1 MNDCSL
7 PVGSPALHFLAGQ
20 VSVGD
25 FGSENEAVLVVAG
38 VWQRKGK
45 DLQDR
50 LTEVTKEHA

>member
-25 FGSENEAVLVVAG
+25 LGSENEAVLVVAG

-45 DLQDR
+45 ELQDR

>member
-7 PVGSPALHFLAGQ
+7 PVGSPALHFLAGE

-25 FGSENEAVLVVAG
+25 LGSENEAVLVVAG

>member
-25 FGSENEAVLVVAG
+25 LGSENEAVLVVAG

-45 DLQDR
+45 DLQFR